1 MHKLRGANYINP
13 SFVELVNK
21 LRNDV
26 VEMDCSVLDFL
37 PNTGKE
43 FHIFDVRE
51 KYEAEFGMI
60 PRAIHL
66 SRGVLE
72 RDIEKYITNKNA
84 HIVAYCA
91 IGARSILA
99 AYTLQMMGFKNVY
112 SLKGGY
118 NEWLSYFHT
127 KTKSISTLN
136 TDTAY
141 LASRAVAGCNN
152 CSVKY
157 LTKHNSATNYDKNK
171 AN

>member
-1 MHKLRGANYINP
+1 
-13 SFVELVNK
+13 
-21 LRNDV
+21 
-26 VEMDCSVLDFL
+26 
-37 PNTGKE
+37 
-43 FHIFDVRE
+43 
-51 KYEAEFGMI
+51 MI

-141 LASRAVAGCNN
+141 LVSRAVSGCNN

-171 AN
+171 AY